1 VTISLVV
8 VLAFVAIAVDGGG
21 LLDVKRKAQAGADA
35 AALAAAEN
43 MFRSYPQYEG
53 VDVSGGAADAAYAA
67 AALNGFSNDG
77 EESSVSV
84 RTYPQVYAGG
94 PNVGMPLPKGCVE
107 VSLQYNR
114 RRFFSAVLGEG
125 DIPVIARAVATGR
138 WEPPDVAILVLD
150 LHEPASLKSTGE
162 SFVTVTGASV
172 MVNSDS
178 STAATSTGGTVS
190 APIINITGGSS
201 VSGNKGGFSGDI
213 NYGVPPMPDPLRHIP
228 EPDAN
233 GYDIQSQ
240 GPVHISNGTR
250 SLQPGTYRGGISVS
264 GKGSLNLAPG
274 IYYMDG
280 GGFSFSGQG
289 DLNAIGV
296 MIFNDPSQ
304 SSETVSITGSG
315 SIIMSPPASSIYK
328 GLTLFQARESTNT
341 MTVSGGGYMNIV
353 GTFYTANGTLK
364 VGGNGDSRVGSQYIS
379 RFLEIVGTGGL
390 RIDYDKDAAIP
401 RRVLHLVE

>member
-1 VTISLVV
+1 VV
-8 VLAFVAIAVDGGG
+8 
-21 LLDVKRKAQAGADA
+21 
-35 AALAAAEN
+35 
-43 MFRSYPQYEG
+43 
-53 VDVSGGAADAAYAA
+53 
-67 AALNGFSNDG
+67 
-77 EESSVSV
+77 
-84 RTYPQVYAGG
+84 
-94 PNVGMPLPKGCVE
+94 
-107 VSLQYNR
+107 
-114 RRFFSAVLGEG
+114 
-125 DIPVIARAVATGR
+125 ARAVATGR

-150 LHEPASLKSTGE
+150 LHEPASLTSTGE
-162 SFVTVTGASV
+162 SFVAVTGASV

-233 GYDIQSQ
+233 GYDIRSN

-250 SLQPGTYRGGISVS
+250 SLQPGTYRGGIAVS

-274 IYYMDG
+274 VYYMDG

-315 SIIMSPPASSIYK
+315 SIIMSPPDSSIYK
-328 GLTLFQARESTNT
+328 GLTLFQARASTNT